1 MSLVTVEEVNRAL
14 RLNLEADVGA
24 GAGSGSDEGDTT
36 RLDDIELKIKQAE
49 AIVLGFIQPLPEEA
63 WTHDTVPGE
72 VSAAIMI
79 AIRCLLDDT
88 EESLAMLSGL
98 SGVTGFDAR
107 NPIAALLW
115 RRRTPSMA

>member
-1 MSLVTVEEVNRAL
+1 MSLVTVEEVNNAL
-14 RLNLEADVGA
+14 RLDLGSEVG
-24 GAGSGSDEGDTT
+24 GDLSGDEGEDTS
-36 RLDDIELKIKQAE
+36 RLDDIELKIAQAE
-49 AIVLGFIQPLPEEA
+49 AIVLGFIQPLPDTP
-63 WTHDTVPGE
+63 WTHADVPGE
-72 VSAAIMI
+72 VSAAIII
-79 AIRCLLDDT
+79 AVRCLLDDT

>member
-1 MSLVTVEEVNRAL
+1 MSLVTVEEVNNAL
-14 RLNLEADVGA
+14 RLNLEADASSGT
-24 GAGSGSDEGDTT
+24 GSDEGDTT

-63 WTHDTVPGE
+63 WTHETVPGD
-72 VSAAIMI
+72 VSAAILI